1 MTLSTEK
8 ETCEAYTF
16 GSLRVF
22 FVVFAQ
28 IMLNYFQICFAMST
42 QKTVMSMVM
51 YRKQKLSETY
61 NFILLIKKM

>member
-22 FVVFAQ
+22 CSVCSNNVK
-28 IMLNYFQICFAMST
+28 LLPDLLCYVNT
-42 QKTVMSMVM
+42 KKTVMSMVM
-51 YRKQKLSETY
+51 YRKQKLSET
-61 NFILLIKKM
+61 

>member
-22 FVVFAQ
+22 CSVCSNNV
-28 IMLNYFQICFAMST
+28 
-42 QKTVMSMVM
+42 
-51 YRKQKLSETY
+51 KLLPD
-61 NFILLIKKM
+61 LLCYVNTKKRYDYGYVS